1 MRRWKKKGGARGGK
15 MRKNWWENPTFQKT
29 AQEREA
35 ERKGQKS
42 IKEVEAADATAQAFI
57 PLTKREKEIET
68 IATEWAKRQFYAA
81 ATAGTAGDMTEDQY
95 VESIW
100 EQAVKEGEGKWRK
113 MKGYTDDDPS
123 TWDDKM
129 QQKQAVLAKQA
140 EAEIAGM
147 MRGFDKKM
155 DETIDATLDEY
166 EKLIEQEKQ
175 WREENKD
182 EDDEEGKKE

>member
-1 MRRWKKKGGARGGK
+1 
-15 MRKNWWENPTFQKT
+15 MRKNWWESPTFQKT

-35 ERKGQKS
+35 ERKGQTS
-42 IKEVEAADATAQAFI
+42 VAQVDAAAQKAAAAAAFV

-68 IATEWAKRQFYAA
+68 IATEWAKRQYYAA
-81 ATAGTAGDMTEDQY
+81 ATAGTISSTMTEDDY
-95 VESIW
+95 IESIW
-100 EQAVKEGEGKWRK
+100 EEAVKEGEAKWRTI
-113 MKGYTDDDPS
+113 KGYSDEDPS

-129 QQKQAVLAKQA
+129 KQKQAVLAKQA
-140 EAEIAGM
+140 ESEIAGM

-175 WREENKD
+175 WREENKE
-182 EDDEEGKKE
+182 EDDDAEDKKE

>member
-1 MRRWKKKGGARGGK
+1 
-15 MRKNWWENPTFQKT
+15 
-29 AQEREA
+29 
-35 ERKGQKS
+35 
-42 IKEVEAADATAQAFI
+42 
-57 PLTKREKEIET
+57 
-68 IATEWAKRQFYAA
+68 
-81 ATAGTAGDMTEDQY
+81 MTEDQY
-95 VESIW
+95 IETIW
-100 EQAVKEGEGKWRK
+100 EQAVKEGEAKWRK

>member
-1 MRRWKKKGGARGGK
+1 
-15 MRKNWWENPTFQKT
+15 MRKNWWENPAFQKT

-35 ERKGQKS
+35 DRKGQKVLQ
-42 IKEVEAADATAQAFI
+42 KEEEAKAFI

-68 IATEWAKRQFYAA
+68 IATEWAKREYYTA
-81 ATAGTAGDMTEDQY
+81 ATAGTVGDMTEDQY
-95 VESIW
+95 IESIW
-100 EQAVKEGEGKWRK
+100 EQAVKEGEAKWRT
-113 MKGYTDDDPS
+113 MKGYSDADPS

-140 EAEIAGM
+140 ESEIAGM

-175 WREENKD
+175 WREENK
-182 EDDEEGKKE
+182 EDDDGEDKKE